1 MSCVNVSVKST
12 EKEKISSDSSLTGT
26 SWNLINI
33 SGEDVT
39 GKGVILHIQKNSLG
53 GNAAVNQYFGNYT
66 IKQDKISVSQIG
78 RNEMAGEKSLMNLEN
93 RYIGILQ
100 NVKKI
105 EEFCA
110 HRSIVTFGGFGL
122 DFKGKNGSEYASCS
136 YFWMVFYFF
145 FECQMRCV
153 NPLDIVLHFIG
164 L

>member
-1 MSCVNVSVKST
+1 MKIKISLILTLILILIMSCVNVSVKST

-39 GKGVILHIQKNSLG
+39 GKGVTIHIQKNRLG

-78 RNEMAGEKSLMNLEN
+78 RTEMAGEKSLMNLEN

-105 EEFCA
+105 EVIKDKLFLRTDKGETLEF
-110 HRSIVTFGGFGL
+110 IL
-122 DFKGKNGSEYASCS
+122 NDDD
-136 YFWMVFYFF
+136 
-145 FECQMRCV
+145 
-153 NPLDIVLHFIG
+153 DIMY
-164 L
+164 